1 VVPIIKAITRSSL
14 KVIARWTAATTL
26 ARMPVG
32 PMDPTVRWLIQQRL
46 KDGRLPRG
54 RIADVQ
60 AGLGDGQ
67 ECDGCGAIIAKNQKA
82 VSAMIAET
90 WHKLRMHVECFGV
103 WESESRAL

>member
-1 VVPIIKAITRSSL
+1 MPIIKVITRSFL

-54 RIADVQ
+54 RVADVKH
-60 AGLGDGQ
+60 GLGDGQ
-67 ECDGCGAIIAKNQKA
+67 ECDGCGVTITKDRQGVFAIT
-82 VSAMIAET
+82 MEG
-90 WHKLRMHVECFGV
+90 WHKLRMHRECFDV